1 MKGILEQSLGS
12 PKCPRQHHRFHF
24 QSPINKKQ
32 ELRYVD
38 EELNKINEET
48 DEIIWETSPRE

>member
-12 PKCPRQHHRFHF
+12 PKFPRQHHRFHF

-48 DEIIWETSPRE
+48 DEIIWETS